1 MTSLRRIPELILL
14 VALLVVAALAQQ
26 APRPFVRSWVVK
38 PPKKPGAES
47 QTPALHSPFLKAVPV
62 RRAGQVGDL
71 PHFPIVITPCT
82 SFPGNPIF
90 VIEKDKITMLKGLIP

>member
-1 MTSLRRIPELILL
+1 MASLRHIPELILL
-14 VALLVVAALAQQ
+14 AALLVVAALAQQ

-62 RRAGQVGDL
+62 RRAGQVG
-71 PHFPIVITPCT
+71 HFPIVITPCT

-90 VIEKDKITMLKGLIP
+90 VIEGDKITMIKGSIP